1 MIITMVQNQS
11 PLDDH
16 ALIDDLIT
24 LRDWLRFAVSAFTKA
39 GLVFGHGTSSAVDE
53 AAFLLLSTL
62 NLPHDELEPW
72 LDCRLSRAERVE
84 IQSILIRRIK
94 TRVPAPYLTRCAYI
108 GPYRFYCDERVIVPR
123 SFIGE
128 LLDRDGLFATIADP
142 DGVGRVLDL
151 CTGSGCL
158 AILAAHAF
166 PSATL
171 DAADLSADALD
182 VARRNVAGYAL
193 EKRITLH
200 QGDLYAAVGD
210 ARYDLIISNPPY
222 VTEASA
228 AAFPPEYKAEPLMA
242 HVGGADGL
250 DLVRRIL
257 DEAPEHLSD
266 DGVLVVEIGE
276 AREALEAAYPH
287 VPFLWLDTED
297 SEGEVFAV
305 TRSDLVVKPRAKK
318 QPASR
323 KTHQ

>member
-1 MIITMVQNQS
+1 MS
-11 PLDDH
+11 PTRRPFDDP
-16 ALIDDLIT
+16 ALIDDLVT

-39 GLVFGHGTSSAVDE
+39 GLVFGHGTSRAVDE

-62 NLPHDELEPW
+62 NLPHDELDPW
-72 LDCRLSRAERVE
+72 LDCRLSRHERTEVLAILTCRVE
-84 IQSILIRRIK
+84 ARI
-94 TRVPAPYLTRCAYI
+94 PAPYLTRSAYI
-108 GPYRFYCDERVIVPR
+108 GPYKFYCDERVIVPR

-128 LLDRDGLFATIADP
+128 LLDRDGLFAAVADP
-142 DGVGRVLDL
+142 DSVEHVLDL

-166 PSATL
+166 PPARV

-182 VARRNVAGYAL
+182 VARRNVSDYRL
-193 EKRITLH
+193 DKRISLH
-200 QGDLYAAVGD
+200 QGDLYGAIGD

-228 AAFPPEYKAEPLMA
+228 AAFPPEYKAEPRMA

-257 DEAPEHLSD
+257 DQAPDHLTA
-266 DGVLVVEIGE
+266 DGMLVVEIGE

-287 VPFLWLDTED
+287 LPFLWLDTEE

-305 TRSDLVVKPRAKK
+305 SRTDLVGKPQRSKKSSSGKRA
-318 QPASR
+318 
-323 KTHQ
+323 